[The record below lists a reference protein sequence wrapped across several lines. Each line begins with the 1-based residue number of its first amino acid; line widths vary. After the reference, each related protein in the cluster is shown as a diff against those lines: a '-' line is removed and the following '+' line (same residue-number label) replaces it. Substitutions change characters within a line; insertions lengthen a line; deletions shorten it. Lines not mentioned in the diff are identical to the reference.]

1 MYVLSLFFKSNLIP
15 WNLSHFGPVYNFSP
29 MQTSLMPKCRSKVTV
44 TSIYSCKVKEVLSP
58 KNLESWMEKQQLIC
72 LNASSLE
79 GSFTTFHYWDL
90 LNYISLYSPS
100 DLVQYLF
107 KFHGLSKLLPIY
119 SFSWFKLVIISFNYL
134 ETNTS
139 KIMHQ
144 LILDIVS
151 YPAVWNQTERQ
162 PPFLFTVFL

>member
-1 MYVLSLFFKSNLIP
+1 MYFLSLFFKSNLIP

-29 MQTSLMPKCRSKVTV
+29 MQTSLMPKGRSKVTV
-44 TSIYSCKVKEVLSP
+44 TSIYSCKAKEVLSP

-107 KFHGLSKLLPIY
+107 KFHGLSKIAFTNNMPLCVYKHTDTHTYPVLY
-119 SFSWFKLVIISFNYL
+119 MCVICIHAYMIC
-134 ETNTS
+134 THVHY
-139 KIMHQ
+139 M
-144 LILDIVS
+144 
-151 YPAVWNQTERQ
+151 
-162 PPFLFTVFL
+162 